1 MPMAARVLIRA
12 LFLVLPLL
20 AVLSTVS
27 PAAAQSRPEETVVNT
42 PTTQSLRAHKSYF
55 RLTHRFARDW
65 RRGSFGNLLED
76 LFGLDQGAIIGLEY
90 RFAPTGNTQVAA
102 YRSMLFRTIQ
112 FAGRF
117 DAWRQSEAA
126 PVSLSIATSIE
137 GSDNFREHYSPAISI
152 VVSRDV
158 GRLALY

>member
-1 MPMAARVLIRA
+1 MPIATRVLARA
-12 LFLVLPLL
+12 LFLAPAL
-20 AVLSTVS
+20 ALALFRAN
-27 PAAAQSRPEETVVNT
+27 PGGAQSRPEETVVNT

-102 YRSMLFRTIQ
+102 YRSMLFRT
-112 FAGRF
+112 
-117 DAWRQSEAA
+117 
-126 PVSLSIATSIE
+126 
-137 GSDNFREHYSPAISI
+137 
-152 VVSRDV
+152 
-158 GRLALY
+158 